1 LKKAGAMKHEMVSEQ
16 HIPNVLIVDDVP
28 ANLKILSDI
37 LESEGYK
44 VRPVLNGV
52 LALQVA
58 EKAKP
63 DIILLDIMMPD
74 CDGFEVC
81 RRLKENKNLNDVP
94 IIFISALNETNDI
107 VKALNSGGVDYIT
120 KPLKAEEVKARVATH
135 LKLYL
140 QSKELHELTVTLEQ
154 RVAERT
160 KQLKSKNQELIFHLK
175 EIEQFTFVAS
185 HDLQEP
191 LLTLTNF
198 TQLLRED
205 FAGKLGEEGDKYIDF
220 IYQSAS
226 RMKTLVRS
234 LVDYS
239 LLGKESVWSK
249 VDFGKLVGEV
259 LSDLSVII
267 EETNAKIT
275 VGELPVLKGYS
286 VELKLMLTNLIGNA
300 IKFHRKEVSPEVTI
314 SAEHCITEWV
324 FSVVDN
330 GIGIQEKA
338 KDKIFGLFKRMHN
351 RNEFGGT
358 GIGLA
363 HCRKVVELHGGRI
376 LVENNDGAGCTFRF
390 TIPATI
396 HPV

>member
-1 LKKAGAMKHEMVSEQ
+1 MKHEMVSEQ

>member
-1 LKKAGAMKHEMVSEQ
+1 
-16 HIPNVLIVDDVP
+16 
-28 ANLKILSDI
+28 
-37 LESEGYK
+37 
-44 VRPVLNGV
+44 
-52 LALQVA
+52 
-58 EKAKP
+58 
-63 DIILLDIMMPD
+63 MMPD